1 LDDPLKGL
9 SNRITIPSIDKM
21 KLESFEAP
29 VIVGSIPAGFGSSG
43 FKVVWS
49 YTQMNIM
56 LGFHRM
62 IRRGGGTAFGSAQ
75 VETAYKRRCQPWDM
89 GGAYLDLEDV
99 PFDEGMCH

>member
-1 LDDPLKGL
+1 
-9 SNRITIPSIDKM
+9 
-21 KLESFEAP
+21 
-29 VIVGSIPAGFGSSG
+29 
-43 FKVVWS
+43 
-49 YTQMNIM
+49 MNIM

-99 PFDEGMCH
+99 PFDEGMLE